1 MSYIIKYTN
10 FFKTTQQNS
19 LFEHIINERQ
29 VRTTNHDIIEGYI
42 EKVYGYAINHTYSRE
57 EADELAQ
64 EILFTAVRGLSKLK
78 DENKFEPWLWGI
90 ANNVTKSFRRNL
102 GKQRAMYSYDTLENL
117 SYEDEYFDT
126 QEEIYDS
133 LRTKIVMLSAIYRDI
148 IVLYYYDGLST
159 KTISEKLKIPEGT
172 VRWRLTEARRK
183 LKKEYAEMKETA
195 LRPVKIKLDIYGNGN
210 YNGKTIPFPT
220 VYIDD
225 ALSQNILYYCY
236 DQPNSVEELAK
247 VCGVPAYY
255 IEDRIENLLKR
266 EAIIETARGKYQ
278 TDFIIWSDKYGIYCE
293 ENAEK
298 ALIPIMEELVKAL
311 DSIAKEAAKIDFY
324 KAGKGEDD
332 LFYLYGVMAF
342 SYASEHY
349 CKLPY
354 PWFQRKYDGNDWC
367 YIGNM
372 ETGKHRRI
380 GINTQHCANLGSR
393 GGCSHTTYNSIS
405 GITFRQMMYDNYINV
420 CEDILC
426 DGSTEDIDSVANAIQ
441 DGYIVKKQDGSF
453 FVTVPFFT
461 KEQKAEFDAIADKYL
476 APLMPEYSEIVNKF
490 ISGYKKLFPKHLNDD
505 ADRMCQN
512 MFMGLYA
519 VIIEYAQRTEAIR
532 MPSQNCYCDVLV
544 QFKKLS

>member
-1 MSYIIKYTN
+1 MKN
-10 FFKTTQQNS
+10 
-19 LFEHIINERQ
+19 
-29 VRTTNHDIIEGYI
+29 DMIECYS
-42 EKVYGYAINHTYSRE
+42 EKVYGYAIKHTYSRE

-64 EILFTAVRGLSKLK
+64 EILFTAVRELHKLK

-102 GKQRAMYSYDTLENL
+102 GKQRAMYSYDTLEHL
-117 SYEDEYFDT
+117 SYEEEYFDE

-133 LRTKIVMLSAIYRDI
+133 LRTKIAMLSAIYRDI
-148 IVLYYYDGLST
+148 IILYYYDGLST

-183 LKKEYAEMKETA
+183 LKKECGEMKETA
-195 LRPVKIKLDIYGNGN
+195 LRPVTMDLGIYGSGN

-225 ALSQNILYYCY
+225 ALSQNILFYCY
-236 DQPNSVEELAK
+236 EQPNSVEELAK
-247 VCGVPAYY
+247 LCGVPAYY
-255 IEDRIENLLKR
+255 VEERIENLLKR
-266 EAIIETARGKYQ
+266 EAIIESSKGKYQ

-298 ALIPIMEELVKAL
+298 ALMPIMDKMLDAL

-324 KAGKGEDD
+324 KAGKSEED
-332 LFYLYGVMAF
+332 LFYLYGIMAF

-354 PWFQRKYDGNDWC
+354 PWFKKKYDGNEWC
-367 YIGNM
+367 YLGTM
-372 ETGKHRRI
+372 ETGRHHRI
-380 GINTQHCANLGSR
+380 GIGTQQSANLGSR
-393 GGCSHTTYNSIS
+393 GSCSHTVYHGIS
-405 GITFRQMMYDNYINV
+405 GITYRQMMYDNYINA

-426 DGSTEDIDSVANAIQ
+426 DGSTKDIDSVANAIQ
-441 DGYIVKKQDGSF
+441 DGYIVKKHDGSF
-453 FVTVPFFT
+453 FITAPFFT
-461 KEQKAEFDAIADKYL
+461 KEQKAEFDAIAEKYL

-519 VIIEYAQRTEAIR
+519 VIIEYAQKTEVIK
-532 MPSQNCYCDVLV
+532 MPSGNCYCDVLI
-544 QFKKLS
+544 QYKY